1 MENKKDFEKIE
12 MPILSQLSILY
23 ELTHRL
29 ILTFPKYERY
39 SLGEKIQNA
48 ILVSIEL
55 SVIANGAN
63 KFEKERVLQ
72 QLNAKIEL
80 LKVLFRTALNCKMI
94 ETQVYLENSKRL
106 QEIGKMTQ
114 GWVKYAKNMI
124 Q

>member
-1 MENKKDFEKIE
+1 M
-12 MPILSQLSILY
+12 
-23 ELTHRL
+23 
-29 ILTFPKYERY
+29 
-39 SLGEKIQNA
+39 
-48 ILVSIEL
+48 
-55 SVIANGAN
+55 IANGAN

-80 LKVLFRTALNCKMI
+80 LKVLFRTALNCKII